1 MTRWRWLD
9 SPLVYALHDRQ
20 LSEHGGLEGVRDE
33 GLVESA
39 LARPKNLA
47 GYGEPDLPTLAAAY
61 AFGFS
66 RNHGF
71 ADGSK
76 RTAWVS
82 ARVFILDNN
91 GKLHFEEV
99 DAIRTMEAVAEGR
112 MSEEELDKWFRARLA
127 APSPS
132 SQP

>member
-1 MTRWRWLD
+1 VTRWRWLN

-33 GLVESA
+33 GLAESA

-47 GYGEPDLPTLAAAY
+47 ACGEPDLPTLAAAY
-61 AFGFS
+61 AFGLS

-71 ADGSK
+71 ADGNK

-91 GKLHFEEV
+91 GTLHFEEV

-112 MSEEELDKWFRARLA
+112 MSEKELANWLRARLA
-127 APSPS
+127 APPPS